1 MTQLAVVNES
11 AYGPV
16 VALVGYYGSTIYLT
30 NFDISGILTF
40 GHVSSLAVAL

>member
-1 MTQLAVVNES
+1 MTELAVVNES

-30 NFDISGILTF
+30 NFGISGVLTF
-40 GHVSSLAVAL
+40 GRVSSLALAL